1 MWPTA
6 CSREL
11 NTGSGAYYT
20 SEADHLHGLATNGFM
35 VIHTIT
41 IHQAKLKHKKET
53 VRKTEEIHWEQT
65 VPKKTHEWH
74 SGVCVRV
81 RHRKVGGCPREML
94 ETKKLGAGENGVRE
108 CFLKTP

>member
-1 MWPTA
+1 MYMLVVDA
-6 CSREL
+6 LYKCISIL
-11 NTGSGAYYT
+11 FYT

-65 VPKKTHEWH
+65 VPKKTMR
-74 SGVCVRV
+74 GIAGCV
-81 RHRKVGGCPREML
+81 
-94 ETKKLGAGENGVRE
+94 
-108 CFLKTP
+108 